1 MGLTNLKDYAK
12 FDARFTEQALSPNKA
27 TVRLGYYVP
36 NWYYDGT
43 EVIPESTNWLAE
55 KRKSAELEAH
65 RERVRQIYAKSFG
78 AARQSAEW
86 AQGLQYIQN
95 AQTIERLKQVCDSFD
110 IVWKD
115 EGDMVTKND
124 EINALKSKI
133 AELNAKV
140 EKLEHGRLGKEPAN
154 GTVLK
159 VEKRFSENGPKYVY
173 AAVRANGMWYLTGT
187 VGAGIREYTWET
199 LKEFVGK
206 YSRVWLMGASKE
218 FVD

>member
-1 MGLTNLKDYAK
+1 MSRLYGFRAE
-12 FDARFTEQALSPNKA
+12 FDVEPHT
-27 TVRLGYYVP
+27 
-36 NWYYDGT
+36 
-43 EVIPESTNWLAE
+43 STNYTVQANNGWLAE
-55 KRKSAELEAH
+55 KRRLAELEAH
-65 RERVRQIYAKSFG
+65 RERVRQIYAKSF
-78 AARQSAEW
+78 AAASKSAEW
-86 AQGLQYIQN
+86 AQGLVYIQN
-95 AQTIERLKQVCDSFD
+95 AHTIERLKQVCDSFD

-124 EINALKSKI
+124 EINALRSKI

-140 EKLEHGRLGKEPAN
+140 EKLEYGRMGKEPAN

-159 VEKRFSENGPKYVY
+159 IEKRFSENGPKYVY
-173 AAVRANGMWYLTGT
+173 AAVRANGLWFLTGT
-187 VGAGIREYTWET
+187 VGAGTKEYTWET